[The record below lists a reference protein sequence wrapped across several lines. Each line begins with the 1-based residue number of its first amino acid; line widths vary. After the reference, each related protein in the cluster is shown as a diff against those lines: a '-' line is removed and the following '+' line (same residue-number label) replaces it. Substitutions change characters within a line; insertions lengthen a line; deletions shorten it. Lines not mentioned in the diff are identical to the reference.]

1 MSYRIAAILLLL
13 TVFAAGCSEVVRER
27 PWRGAFPETEAET
40 RLCRFDMVYTP
51 TMLVRHH
58 DPQGRL
64 FFGDVLQ
71 FEGYRAKGETA
82 LRSAEARPE
91 NPDYIQKVRTDCRDK
106 TTGAYYPCT
115 VRVQVDFNKVGSV
128 VRSNFSDPVPMAL
141 RLCSDAAR
149 LAWKEQMGFEETNA
163 SQYCVVVARA
173 LCPFPPGPE
182 TETKAE

>member
-1 MSYRIAAILLLL
+1 MSFRTVAVLFLLSVL
-13 TVFAAGCSEVVRER
+13 TASCSEVVRER

-40 RLCRFDMVYTP
+40 RLCQFDKVYTP
-51 TMLVRHH
+51 SMLVRHH

-71 FEGYRAKGETA
+71 FEGYWNKGETA
-82 LRSAEARPE
+82 IRSAEARPE
-91 NPDYIQKVRTDCRDK
+91 NPNFIQKVRTDCRDK
-106 TTGAYYPCT
+106 TTGAYHPCT
-115 VRVQVDFNKVGSV
+115 VKVQVDFNAVGSV

-163 SQYCVVVARA
+163 SQNCVVVARA
-173 LCPFPPGPE
+173 LCPFPPSPE
-182 TETKAE
+182 TQLKTE